1 MSKRITKER
10 ADEITA
16 AWDAATDVQR
26 LGMPRI
32 QWLYMSGGNGET
44 DYWEHEPPPLEKA
57 AAARI
62 AELEAALRDAI
73 PFLAVNMDKYRRDY
87 GLTELHP
94 THAEIIDRISRLSG
108 GEPLSKK
115 LTG

>member
-1 MSKRITKER
+1 MQIVEPSTAER
-10 ADEITA
+10 SN
-16 AWDAATDVQR
+16 WPGATVQFV
-26 LGMPRI
+26 I
-32 QWLYMSGGNGET
+32 A
-44 DYWEHEPPPLEKA
+44 LEN
-57 AAARI
+57 RI

-94 THAEIIDRISRLSG
+94 THADIIDRISRLSG
-108 GEPLSKK
+108 GGPLSKK